1 MIRYL
6 LCCRNGHKLEAWFR
20 STADCEFLLASGERS
35 CPLCKRDAAV
45 RVPAAPQ
52 PIRSDRTAELTIA
65 SQLRRNTEH

>member
-20 STADCEFLLASGERS
+20 STADCEFLLASVETS
-35 CPLCKRDAAV
+35 CPLCERDAAP

-52 PIRSDRTAELTIA
+52 PIQSSRTAEITIA
-65 SQLRRNTEH
+65 TQSRRNTEH